1 MEPKFRYRVESRGY
15 YIPQF
20 YNQQEEK
27 WEDFTVKLVYGQ
39 LANIAHYLSTYT
51 DQWAFK
57 PSRGQKE
64 EDRIVFF
71 ENEIKVCAFLGAAKY
86 FYTENAKE
94 FQP

>member
-1 MEPKFRYRVESRGY
+1 MELKFRYTVESRGY

-27 WEDFTVKLVYGQ
+27 WVNFTVKLVYGQ
-39 LANIAHYLSTYT
+39 LAGIAQDLSTYNS
-51 DQWAFK
+51 QWAFK
-57 PSRGQKE
+57 ASKGQKE
-64 EDRIVFF
+64 EDRTVFF

-86 FYTENAKE
+86 FYTEYTKE